1 MPIDYSKLIG
11 RIIEKFGSRT
21 AFAEAMGWKME
32 ALSRRLNNKTPF
44 QTEEYIRA
52 CELLDIQP
60 KEIYAYFFT
69 PKLR

>member
-1 MPIDYSKLIG
+1 MPMDYSKLNG
-11 RIIEKFGSRT
+11 RIIEKFGTRS
-21 AFAEAMGWKME
+21 AFAEAMGWKLE

-44 QTEEYIRA
+44 YTEEYIRA

>member
-11 RIIEKFGSRT
+11 RIIEKFGTRI
-21 AFAEAMGWKME
+21 AFAEAMGWKSE
-32 ALSRRLNNKTPF
+32 ALSRRLNNKTSF
-44 QTEEYIRA
+44 QTDEYIRA
-52 CELLDIQP
+52 CELLDISP